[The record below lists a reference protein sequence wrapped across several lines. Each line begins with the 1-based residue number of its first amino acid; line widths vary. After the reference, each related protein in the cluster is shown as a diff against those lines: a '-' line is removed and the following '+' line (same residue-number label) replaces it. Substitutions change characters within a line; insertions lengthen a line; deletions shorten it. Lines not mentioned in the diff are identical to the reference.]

1 MIDLR
6 RAVPPALTQ
15 ARKTWRVTTAARV
28 FVLAMATGLALSN
41 DDLPGA
47 GLTLL
52 ALYVLAAIVVTV
64 EYDANVALPAIPPA
78 EAALAALIVGM
89 SGTTTTSE
97 VVYLAVPPLVAGL
110 RHGLVSTVNAVS
122 AEVLAML
129 GVVVASR
136 QLDSPP
142 PALKLVVPWLVVGL
156 GVGLLASWMRT
167 STRAT
172 EAAQA
177 PYLSAHRLL
186 TQLRAV
192 SQQLPTGLDTATI
205 AQDLVGAVR
214 SSLGTSQVRLLVGT
228 AQTGLVQVARAG
240 VEQAAQP
247 VDEEAMA
254 RTCLSTLVVQRR
266 TIDTTD
272 TVGGAGLPH
281 RTVLPLRSGD
291 HAVGVVVT
299 ETAESLDDSAVGDL
313 VAVLDDHGLRLDT
326 SMLFDEV
333 RALAT
338 AEERQR
344 IAREIHDG
352 VAQDIAS
359 LGYLVDDLAA
369 TTDVPAT
376 RQAANQLRADL
387 SRVVGELR
395 LSIFDLRHDIDHAS
409 TLEYALSDYAHEVG
423 TRSKLNVHLDLDE
436 RPARLPA
443 DVETEL
449 LRIAQEAITNAR
461 KHANAGNLW
470 VRLSSDDSTLS
481 MSVED
486 DGVGGPELR
495 NGHYGLR
502 IMRERAKR
510 IGAHLSIAER
520 PDGGT
525 AVAVQIRHAS
535 ATPKGN
541 DDVDHSAAR

>member
-1 MIDLR
+1 
-6 RAVPPALTQ
+6 
-15 ARKTWRVTTAARV
+15 
-28 FVLAMATGLALSN
+28 
-41 DDLPGA
+41 
-47 GLTLL
+47 
-52 ALYVLAAIVVTV
+52 
-64 EYDANVALPAIPPA
+64 
-78 EAALAALIVGM
+78 
-89 SGTTTTSE
+89 
-97 VVYLAVPPLVAGL
+97 
-110 RHGLVSTVNAVS
+110 
-122 AEVLAML
+122 
-129 GVVVASR
+129 
-136 QLDSPP
+136 
-142 PALKLVVPWLVVGL
+142 
-156 GVGLLASWMRT
+156 
-167 STRAT
+167 
-172 EAAQA
+172 
-177 PYLSAHRLL
+177 
-186 TQLRAV
+186 
-192 SQQLPTGLDTATI
+192 
-205 AQDLVGAVR
+205 
-214 SSLGTSQVRLLVGT
+214 
-228 AQTGLVQVARAG
+228 
-240 VEQAAQP
+240 
-247 VDEEAMA
+247 
-254 RTCLSTLVVQRR
+254 
-266 TIDTTD
+266 
-272 TVGGAGLPH
+272 
-281 RTVLPLRSGD
+281 
-291 HAVGVVVT
+291 
-299 ETAESLDDSAVGDL
+299 
-313 VAVLDDHGLRLDT
+313 
-326 SMLFDEV
+326 MLFDEV

-376 RQAANQLRADL
+376 RQAAHQLRADL

-423 TRSKLNVHLDLDE
+423 ARSKLNVHLDLDE
-436 RPARLPA
+436 RAARLPA